1 MERARPQWGPI
12 GKTSLFL
19 FIFSVVIP
27 QKSLAQEQYAHLL
40 LRPHC
45 VQEAMDGSTP
55 LGPLPDAD
63 AFFETGSG
71 RCPSFRIKDPQTME
85 TPLLKVGDILDM
97 DLIIN
102 NPTTHAIHRV
112 RAWLAYDPSI
122 LQGES
127 IEIDD
132 AFSLVIPGEQD
143 FSPSEGYAKIGVST
157 EDDKGIRGGTIGVA
171 HVRFRVLSV
180 ATASTIISFYDPG
193 SAPTSHSAV
202 ITVENGS
209 NRNILTPNPG
219 SLKVVLGSEQSGD
232 TSTEKTG
239 GDKGATSK
247 SAASASSAKSPSP
260 KTVAL
265 PMPSPKQTEPG
276 SPSSPSNT
284 HFSLLQVQS
293 LSATT
298 EGSSLYV
305 AWDPLASAELLGYNL
320 YYGTVS
326 GEYIQKKSLDAGTT
340 NTTLRTLPTGKT
352 YYLAIRAVSR
362 TQQESAFSQEV
373 SITVGDPK
381 SSTSPLSAN
390 IARRDGT
397 PTKTPLPPGTLP
409 GATGSSS
416 TLALLL
422 IASAGIGT
430 IFAFRRQFIA
440 QARTS

>member
-1 MERARPQWGPI
+1 M
-12 GKTSLFL
+12 GKIALFFTML
-19 FIFSVVIP
+19 SVAIPEQGFS
-27 QKSLAQEQYAHLL
+27 QEQYASLV

-45 VQEAMDGSTP
+45 IQESTDDSTP

-85 TPLLKVGDILDM
+85 TPVLTVGDTLDM
-97 DLIIN
+97 DLVIS
-102 NPTTHAIHRV
+102 NPTPHPIHRV
-112 RAWLAYDPSI
+112 RAWLAYDPSL

-127 IEIDD
+127 IEIGKK
-132 AFSLVIPGEQD
+132 FPLVIPGEQD

-157 EDDKGIRGGTIGVA
+157 EDDKGIRGGIVVVA
-171 HVRFRVLSV
+171 RVRLRILKNSSP
-180 ATASTIISFYDPG
+180 STIISFYDSG
-193 SAPTSHSAV
+193 SSPTSHSTI
-202 ITVENGS
+202 ITIENGS

-219 SLKVVLGSEQSGD
+219 SLKVLLQNEASEDSLEKSKEG
-232 TSTEKTG
+232 EKTG
-239 GDKGATSK
+239 TKSGTS
-247 SAASASSAKSPSP
+247 SAASAALSSSR
-260 KTVAL
+260 KTVTL
-265 PMPSPKQTEPG
+265 PMPSPKKTEPTG
-276 SPSSPSNT
+276 PSPTPQNT
-284 HFSLLQVQS
+284 HFSLLQVQN
-293 LSATT
+293 LAATT
-298 EGSSLYV
+298 EGSSIYV
-305 AWDPLASAELLGYNL
+305 AWDPLASPELLGYNL

-340 NTTLRTLPTGKT
+340 NTTLRTLPVGKT

-362 TQQESAFSQEV
+362 TQQESAFSREV
-373 SITVGDPK
+373 SVTVGDPK

-397 PTKTPLPPGTLP
+397 PTKTPLPPGGLP

-422 IASAGIGT
+422 MASAGIGT